1 MEDKYYLA
9 IETKPKNFFP
19 INLADL
25 NIAKNFITWKLEEL
39 DNFTLKFTEEEIIKS
54 IREANL
60 LDITENMAVV
70 VIYYE
75 KNVVR
80 KAEVLTK
87 EKYYDMWA
95 YLKDNYQ
102 NKNLLNKI
110 YNFLNN
116 KVDSEILTKLKNNSN
131 VNDFLNTLMKLQYSV
146 QRKLYFYLYEK

>member
-25 NIAKNFITWKLEEL
+25 NIAKNFTTWKLEEL

-70 VIYYE
+70 IIYYE

-131 VNDFLNTLMKLQYSV
+131 VNDFLNALMKLQYSV

>member
-1 MEDKYYLA
+1 M
-9 IETKPKNFFP
+9 
-19 INLADL
+19 
-25 NIAKNFITWKLEEL
+25 
-39 DNFTLKFTEEEIIKS
+39 
-54 IREANL
+54 

-70 VIYYE
+70 IIYYE

-131 VNDFLNTLMKLQYSV
+131 VNDFLNALMKLQYSV